1 MENDLATEIKHLY
14 RERSMGGGRSQDA
27 FEAAIALY
35 RERTGASLEEARR
48 QVDALVTAVQKDP
61 EGFTD

>member
-1 MENDLATEIKHLY
+1 MEKELATEIKHLY
-14 RERSMGGGRSQDA
+14 RERSMGGGRKQDA

-48 QVDALVTAVQKDP
+48 EVDALVTAVQKDP